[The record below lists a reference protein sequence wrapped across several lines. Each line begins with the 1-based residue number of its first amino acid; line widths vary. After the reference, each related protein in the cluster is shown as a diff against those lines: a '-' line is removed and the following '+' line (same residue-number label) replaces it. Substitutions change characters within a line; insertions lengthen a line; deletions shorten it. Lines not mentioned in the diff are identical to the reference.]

1 MKRSHRRQQ
10 RRQENPFT
18 KITKTVDSLFS
29 SSALVILFGEAGWE
43 ERTSLK
49 EKKRHEN
56 EKLEPINTHQSMKW
70 LCFN

>member
-1 MKRSHRRQQ
+1 MKGSY

-18 KITKTVDSLFS
+18 KITKTVNSLYS

-43 ERTSLK
+43 ERANLK
-49 EKKRHEN
+49 GKKKKHEN
-56 EKLEPINTHQSMKW
+56 EKLEPINTHQSTKW